1 MRLRLA
7 VLVFLIAPFLSA
19 QTDDYVW
26 YQTYLFPYVIET
38 GPDKG
43 AGAAD
48 LAMDLLDMK
57 LSGELRPRISKP
69 SIRIYEQ
76 LRDGDHALFPT
87 AIKTPDRESYIRYS
101 EPFVIINPLKFVSL
115 ADEDVPKQINDEFL
129 AENRK
134 MKIASVRGRS
144 YGPVIDLMLKETD
157 SRRITELTNLADEFP
172 RLRLLLENRR
182 IAGFFAYEDEVSALC
197 DALDIPSE
205 LFSFSSVEG
214 LDHIY
219 ASVAAPN
226 TPWGIAMIERINLEI
241 DSIKEP
247 IARKYSLF
255 LRPSSREEYLE
266 TSRRLLKY

>member
-7 VLVFLIAPFLSA
+7 ALLFLIAPFLAA

-26 YQTYLFPYVIET
+26 YQTNLFPYVIET

-57 LSGELRPRISKP
+57 LSGKLRPRITQPSK
-69 SIRIYEQ
+69 RIYEQ
-76 LRDGDHALFPT
+76 LRDGDHALFST

-101 EPFVIINPLKFVSL
+101 EPFIIINPLKFVSL
-115 ADEDVPKQINDEFL
+115 AGEDIPELIDSRFL
-129 AENRK
+129 ENRQGL
-134 MKIASVRGRS
+134 KIASVRGRS
-144 YGPVIDLMLKETD
+144 YGPVIDRMLKEID

-182 IAGFFAYEDEVSALC
+182 IAGFFAYEDEVSALS

-219 ASVAAPN
+219 ACVAAPN
-226 TPWGIAMIERINLEI
+226 TPWGAAVIERINREI
-241 DSIKEP
+241 DNIKEP
-247 IARKYSLF
+247 IARKYALF